1 MQKMFNS
8 RIIVGYGV
16 AFNSFRMLVGAIAAI
31 YMINQGLSIYE
42 VGIIKS
48 IQAMVILFVDIPLSY
63 VADKFSR
70 KFSIALSTLLGSVW
84 LTFMWIGSDFN
95 SFLIAEVFN
104 ALSLSLI
111 GGAYLA
117 YLIDNSESSSEADIK
132 KITASYSKYHFFFVG
147 FSGFAGGILYNY
159 IGAYLWALAAA
170 LCLVL
175 FFCSF
180 LLPSDKNHSNAGKKN
195 RTSLFQDIRAIYI
208 EICSEGTVIVILISG
223 LLFVSLYYQILI
235 QIWQP
240 YVVSGFGSLS
250 NEGIL
255 FGVLFLIIQLSQSIT
270 SWFIEKL
277 KNINL
282 VFILG
287 MALSATSTVL
297 LINGGSWN
305 TMVAVIVIFCANLMM
320 RNFFSIKFQA
330 LISPSFRSTIDSLFS
345 TMMRIVLIISLPL
358 SGNAIDTIGWEVMT
372 ALFVGSYVMAFTAY
386 TMLPKNEVRKVYE
399 QEP

>member
-282 VFILG
+282 VFIFG
-287 MALSATSTVL
+287 MALSATSTIL
-297 LINGGSWN
+297 LINGGSWT

>member
-1 MQKMFNS
+1 MFNS

-282 VFILG
+282 VFIFG
-287 MALSATSTVL
+287 MALSATSTIL
-297 LINGGSWN
+297 LINGGSWT

>member
-255 FGVLFLIIQLSQSIT
+255 FGVL
-270 SWFIEKL
+270 
-277 KNINL
+277 
-282 VFILG
+282 
-287 MALSATSTVL
+287 
-297 LINGGSWN
+297 
-305 TMVAVIVIFCANLMM
+305 
-320 RNFFSIKFQA
+320 
-330 LISPSFRSTIDSLFS
+330 
-345 TMMRIVLIISLPL
+345 
-358 SGNAIDTIGWEVMT
+358 
-372 ALFVGSYVMAFTAY
+372 
-386 TMLPKNEVRKVYE
+386 
-399 QEP
+399 